1 VGPAAA
7 VLAIVGPG
15 AVAER
20 ASIGAELVKGSGDS
34 RASARASVGPTSVG
48 PSRTV
53 ERPDGPSTR
62 GLPVAAASERPVV
75 AGAVGAG
82 DRASAG
88 VLGGAALRTA
98 SRGRTGGAAGADP
111 GAAAVGTGAALSGAG
126 SGADRATGGRRTGAG
141 ERWRDGSAERRS
153 TGLGAEGSLRCEGGD
168 EGGGSG
174 TCGLVVVSRRCFG
187 VTLGSAIVGGG
198 PGVVGSGATGE
209 GPDDPACGN
218 DGGAVCVGG
227 GLAAR
232 RRPIRLGATGA
243 GWGCIR
249 GGGAAGAEAAADF
262 LGALRGASASAGPVS
277 RRSRR
282 AANDGRLGAGVG
294 GGAGALSSAKAGG
307 GRAGLAAGPGRGAA
321 AGRASRPSRR
331 VISRGRTSKA
341 GCSGGGVSAGAA
353 AFRSLGGDAMSGA
366 GGGVGGSGLRSGG
379 RATCAAGPAGRSAF
393 GPPALG
399 SRGVVAVG
407 REAGGKPEGAP
418 RTRLSVRLSSP
429 DFGFGFAGRG
439 SAAATAG
446 PGAGAAGI
454 GAACFVMRW
463 TAGRRRRAAGCA
475 RRGVTTGLAT
485 GSRGATA
492 GRGAGGLGAST
503 TAGPRGSASGCTAA
517 SCVLSGAVGTSGGA
531 AVASTRG
538 ASGGGGVGAGAT
550 GSAAARWTRGG
561 GVGAPAGLLAT
572 RKRGTSSTWP
582 RGTGASTWMRVFSAR
597 RCSFPGAVRAFGA
610 GAPVVRCRGDAGALS
625 ARASGGEAGGGA
637 ACERA
642 CVLAINSA
650 ESDTGIAPSGS
661 SSPKIHCAAKSL
673 RPGNEIGS
681 GFGGSRRR

>member
-1 VGPAAA
+1 M
-7 VLAIVGPG
+7 
-15 AVAER
+15 
-20 ASIGAELVKGSGDS
+20 
-34 RASARASVGPTSVG
+34 
-48 PSRTV
+48 
-53 ERPDGPSTR
+53 
-62 GLPVAAASERPVV
+62 
-75 AGAVGAG
+75 
-82 DRASAG
+82 
-88 VLGGAALRTA
+88 
-98 SRGRTGGAAGADP
+98 
-111 GAAAVGTGAALSGAG
+111 
-126 SGADRATGGRRTGAG
+126 
-141 ERWRDGSAERRS
+141 ERRS

-174 TCGLVVVSRRCFG
+174 TCGLVVVSSRCFG

-209 GPDDPACGN
+209 GLDDPACGN

-227 GLAAR
+227 GLAAG

-243 GWGCIR
+243 SWGCIR
-249 GGGAAGAEAAADF
+249 GGGAAGAEAAAGF
-262 LGALRGASASAGPVS
+262 LGASGGASAIAGPVA

-321 AGRASRPSRR
+321 AGRASRPSGR
-331 VISRGRTSKA
+331 VTSRGRSSKA
-341 GCSGGGVSAGAA
+341 GCAGGGVSAGAA
-353 AFRSLGGDAMSGA
+353 AFRSPGGDATSGA
-366 GGGVGGSGLRSGG
+366 EGGVDSSGLRSGG
-379 RATCAAGPAGRSAF
+379 RATCAAGRAGRSAF

-399 SRGVVAVG
+399 SRGVLVVG
-407 REAGGKPEGAP
+407 GEAGGGPEGAP

-429 DFGFGFAGRG
+429 GFGFGSAGRG

-463 TAGRRRRAAGCA
+463 TARRRRAAGCA
-475 RRGVTTGLAT
+475 RRRVTTGLAT

-503 TAGPRGSASGCTAA
+503 TAGPRGSASGCTSA
-517 SCVLSGAVGTSGGA
+517 SCVLSGAVGTSGGGG
-531 AVASTRG
+531 VASTWG
-538 ASGGGGVGAGAT
+538 ASGGGGVGGVAA

-561 GVGAPAGLLAT
+561 AAAGLLAT

-582 RGTGASTWMRVFSAR
+582 RGTGRSTWMGVFGAR
-597 RCSFPGAVRAFGA
+597 RCSCPGAVRAFGA

-625 ARASGGEAGGGA
+625 ARASGGEGGGA
-637 ACERA
+637 AWERA